1 MKKFFPV
8 AAPDLSGKEALY
20 VQDAIN
26 STWIS
31 STGKYLDRFE
41 KEFAAKC
48 GANYCLAVSNGT
60 VALHLALMGLD
71 VKPGDEVIVPSFTY
85 IASVNAIHYCGA
97 TPVFVDIDPNN
108 WTVSPSAIEKVI
120 SARTK
125 GIIAVHLYGHPADMD
140 AVNEV
145 ASKHSLWVVEDAA
158 EAHFASY
165 KDRTVGALADVATFS
180 FYGNKI
186 MTCGEGG
193 AVVFSNGKMKQRLQ
207 MLRGQGMD
215 PQRRYFFPIVGY
227 NYRLTN
233 VAAALLCAQ
242 LERIDDIQS
251 RRNQIYDWYN
261 NELKE
266 IPNIKLQP
274 TSSWA
279 TVAPWLYCISVADDN
294 RGIDANHLAAALAE
308 KGIDSRPFFIPVHSM
323 PPYEQTYQTRR
334 SPMTV
339 TDRVSRSGL
348 NIPTYLGMTKDD
360 VIYISQS
367 IREIFRSQG

>member
-1 MKKFFPV
+1 
-8 AAPDLSGKEALY
+8 
-20 VQDAIN
+20 
-26 STWIS
+26 
-31 STGKYLDRFE
+31 
-41 KEFAAKC
+41 
-48 GANYCLAVSNGT
+48 
-60 VALHLALMGLD
+60 
-71 VKPGDEVIVPSFTY
+71 
-85 IASVNAIHYCGA
+85 
-97 TPVFVDIDPNN
+97 
-108 WTVSPSAIEKVI
+108 
-120 SARTK
+120 
-125 GIIAVHLYGHPADMD
+125 MD

-158 EAHFASY
+158 EAHFAGY

-193 AVVFSNGKMKQRLQ
+193 AVVFSDERMKQRLQ

-261 NELKE
+261 NELKD
-266 IPNIKLQP
+266 IPEIKLQP
-274 TSSWA
+274 SSSWA
-279 TVAPWLYCISVADDN
+279 TVAPWLYCITIADDD
-294 RGIDANHLAAALAE
+294 RSIDANHLSAALAE
-308 KGIDSRPFFIPVHSM
+308 KGIDTRPFFIPVHSM

-334 SPMTV
+334 SRMTV
-339 TDRVSRSGL
+339 TDQVSRLGL
-348 NIPTYLGMTKDD
+348 NIPTYLGMTRDD